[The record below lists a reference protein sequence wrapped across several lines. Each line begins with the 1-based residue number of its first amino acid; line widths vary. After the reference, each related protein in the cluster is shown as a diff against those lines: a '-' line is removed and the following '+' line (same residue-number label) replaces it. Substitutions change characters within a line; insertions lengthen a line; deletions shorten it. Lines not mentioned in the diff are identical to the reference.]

1 MVLDIIVEDP
11 SAESLVDFLQQQKA
25 AL

>member
-1 MVLDIIVEDP
+1 MVLDIVVEDP
-11 SAESLVDFLQQQKA
+11 SVESLVEFLQQQKA